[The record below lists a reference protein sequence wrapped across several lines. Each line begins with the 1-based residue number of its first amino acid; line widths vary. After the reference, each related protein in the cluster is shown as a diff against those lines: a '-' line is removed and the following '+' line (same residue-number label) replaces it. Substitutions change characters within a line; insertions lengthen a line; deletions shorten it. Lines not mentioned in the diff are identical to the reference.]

1 MINILLIDDEKDVR
15 DSVAEVL
22 GRAGYRVETTDNAEL
37 GLAMLEENDFDLLIS
52 DIIMPGIDGV
62 QAIKTVR
69 KKNKKMKILAISG
82 GGNFGPKDYKPH
94 AITTSAFLQAAADAG
109 ADAIVTKPFTRAELV
124 EHVNNLLQPE

>member
-15 DSVAEVL
+15 ESVAQVL
-22 GRAGYRVETTDNAEL
+22 SRAGYHVEITDNAKA
-37 GLAMLEENDFDLLIS
+37 GLTMLEDGDFDLLIC

-62 QAIKTVR
+62 QAIKSVR
-69 KKNKKMKILAISG
+69 EKNKKMKILAISG
-82 GGNFGPKDYKPH
+82 GGNFGPKDYKPQ
-94 AITTSAFLQAAADAG
+94 AIKTVAYLQAAADAG